1 MNACHEPISWLRLE
15 HYHLGEL
22 PQEEHSHIQAHL
34 HDCPHCRAMLADIED
49 DARTLPPLPLPDTAR
64 TPAEPWYRRYFT
76 ILTIGPVM
84 AAALALL
91 MLLPPASTQPE
102 LPGPRVQYKGG
113 ELAIALVRER
123 AGVIQQDPDA
133 YRDGDV
139 FQVLITTPPGTHPWD
154 LVVLQ
159 DGQAFFPLPAGT
171 TPGGNRVPV
180 GSFELTGPGDAAVCV
195 MAGEG
200 RVEHAILEAEGA
212 EVLADGAVCVTLGQ
226 STGGRP

>member
-22 PQEEHSHIQAHL
+22 PQEERSHIQDHL

-49 DARTLPPLPLPDTAR
+49 DARTLPPLPLPDTASS
-64 TPAEPWYRRYFT
+64 PAQPWYRRTFT
-76 ILTIGPVM
+76 IFTIGPVM
-84 AAALALL
+84 AAAIALL
-91 MLLPPASTQPE
+91 MLFPPSPDPQ
-102 LPGPRVQYKGG
+102 LPGARVAYKGG

-123 AGVIQQDPDA
+123 AGVVKQDPSA
-133 YRDGDV
+133 YRDGDR
-139 FQVLITTPPGTHPWD
+139 FQVLLTTPPGQHPWD

-159 DGQAFFPLPAGT
+159 DGQAFFPLPTGT
-171 TPGGNRVPV
+171 TPGGNREPI
-180 GSFELTGPGDAAVCV
+180 GTFTLTGPGDAAVCV

-200 RVEHAILEAEGA
+200 LVEHSVLESSGA
-212 EVLADGAVCVTLGQ
+212 EALADGSVCVTLRQ